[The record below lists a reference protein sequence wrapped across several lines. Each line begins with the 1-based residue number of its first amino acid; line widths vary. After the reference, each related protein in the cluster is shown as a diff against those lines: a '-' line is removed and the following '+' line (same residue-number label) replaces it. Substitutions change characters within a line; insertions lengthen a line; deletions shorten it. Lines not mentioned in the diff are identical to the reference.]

1 MWVLQDGQ
9 IVEVAA
15 PETCCLRLHSK
26 HSTTELVCRFQKS
39 SSLPKRDEEVSG
51 AGASSV
57 VRSFRAGFGAN
68 GVKERPHWR
77 HIELFAAA
85 YSICLKPQCGHSA
98 LTFAGDG
105 LATVCLPKPFFY
117 PRTPN
122 AALIG
127 SLDRTTSGRGAAF
140 AETAPVVT
148 SDFPIKVAPSSIT
161 RRAALRS
168 PCNTH
173 LDFSSQRSLTVIFP
187 CTLPYTV
194 IDLVL
199 ISPRI
204 SAFSP
209 TVKTPSELMSPSTL
223 PSMSSSF

>member
-1 MWVLQDGQ
+1 MCVLQDGQ
-9 IVEVAA
+9 IVDVAA
-15 PETCCLRLHSK
+15 LETCCLRLHSK

-39 SSLPKRDEEVSG
+39 SSLPKIDEEVSG
-51 AGASSV
+51 AAASSGA
-57 VRSFRAGFGAN
+57 RSFRPGFGAN

-77 HIELFAAA
+77 HSELLAAA

-105 LATVCLPKPFFY
+105 FATVWLLKPVFY
-117 PRTPN
+117 ARTPN

-127 SLDRTTSGRGAAF
+127 SLDRTTSGRGAAL
-140 AETAPVVT
+140 TAPVVT

-173 LDFSSQRSLTVIFP
+173 LDFSSQRSATVILP
-187 CTLPYTV
+187 CTLP
-194 IDLVL
+194 
-199 ISPRI
+199 
-204 SAFSP
+204 
-209 TVKTPSELMSPSTL
+209 
-223 PSMSSSF
+223 

>member
-1 MWVLQDGQ
+1 ICVLQDGQ
-9 IVEVAA
+9 IVDVEA

-26 HSTTELVCRFQKS
+26 HSTTELVWRFQKS
-39 SSLPKRDEEVSG
+39 SSLPKRDGEVCC
-51 AGASSV
+51 AGASSA
-57 VRSFRAGFGAN
+57 VRSFRPGFGAN

-77 HIELFAAA
+77 QIELLAAG

-105 LATVCLPKPFFY
+105 LATVRLPKSFSY
-117 PRTPN
+117 ARTPN

-140 AETAPVVT
+140 AEKAPVVT

-173 LDFSSQRSLTVIFP
+173 LDFTSQRSATVILP
-187 CTLPYTV
+187 CTLP
-194 IDLVL
+194 
-199 ISPRI
+199 
-204 SAFSP
+204 
-209 TVKTPSELMSPSTL
+209 
-223 PSMSSSF
+223 

>member
-1 MWVLQDGQ
+1 MCVLQDGQ
-9 IVEVAA
+9 IVDVAA

-39 SSLPKRDEEVSG
+39 SSLPKMEAEASG
-51 AGASSV
+51 AGASSI
-57 VRSFRAGFGAN
+57 VRSFRPGFGTN
-68 GVKERPHWR
+68 GVNERPHWR
-77 HIELFAAA
+77 QIELLAAA

-117 PRTPN
+117 ARAPN

-127 SLDRTTSGRGAAF
+127 SLRTTSGRGAAF
-140 AETAPVVT
+140 AGMAPVVT

-161 RRAALRS
+161 SRAALRS

-173 LDFSSQRSLTVIFP
+173 LDFSSQRSETVILP
-187 CTLPYTV
+187 CTLP
-194 IDLVL
+194 
-199 ISPRI
+199 
-204 SAFSP
+204 
-209 TVKTPSELMSPSTL
+209 
-223 PSMSSSF
+223 

>member
-1 MWVLQDGQ
+1 MCVLQAGQ

-15 PETCCLRLHSK
+15 PDTCCFRLHSK
-26 HSTTELVCRFQKS
+26 HSIIALRCRFQKS
-39 SSLPKRDEEVSG
+39 SNLPSKEALSG
-51 AGASSV
+51 AGASSF
-57 VRSFRAGFGAN
+57 VRSFRPGFGAN
-68 GVKERPHWR
+68 GKNERPHWR
-77 HIELFAAA
+77 QIELLAAA

-117 PRTPN
+117 ARTPN

-127 SLDRTTSGRGAAF
+127 SLDRTTSGRCAAL
-140 AETAPVVT
+140 AGMAPVVT

-173 LDFSSQRSLTVIFP
+173 LDFSSQRSVTVILP
-187 CTLPYTV
+187 CTFP
-194 IDLVL
+194 
-199 ISPRI
+199 
-204 SAFSP
+204 
-209 TVKTPSELMSPSTL
+209 
-223 PSMSSSF
+223 

>member
-1 MWVLQDGQ
+1 MCALQDGQ
-9 IVEVAA
+9 IVDVAA

-105 LATVCLPKPFFY
+105 LATVSLPKPFLLRAHSECGLNRLARPHNF
-117 PRTPN
+117 RT
-122 AALIG
+122 
-127 SLDRTTSGRGAAF
+127 R
-140 AETAPVVT
+140 
-148 SDFPIKVAPSSIT
+148 
-161 RRAALRS
+161 
-168 PCNTH
+168 C
-173 LDFSSQRSLTVIFP
+173 
-187 CTLPYTV
+187 
-194 IDLVL
+194 
-199 ISPRI
+199 
-204 SAFSP
+204 
-209 TVKTPSELMSPSTL
+209 
-223 PSMSSSF
+223 SF

>member
-1 MWVLQDGQ
+1 MCALHEGQ

-26 HSTTELVCRFQKS
+26 HSTTELVWRFQKS
-39 SSLPKRDEEVSG
+39 SSLPKIEEDVSA

-57 VRSFRAGFGAN
+57 VRSFRPGFGAN

-77 HIELFAAA
+77 QIELLAAA

-105 LATVCLPKPFFY
+105 LATGFLPKPFFY
-117 PRTPN
+117 ARTPN

-140 AETAPVVT
+140 AAPVVT
-148 SDFPIKVAPSSIT
+148 SDLPIKVAPSSII

-173 LDFSSQRSLTVIFP
+173 LDFSSQRSATVILP
-187 CTLPYTV
+187 CTLP
-194 IDLVL
+194 
-199 ISPRI
+199 
-204 SAFSP
+204 
-209 TVKTPSELMSPSTL
+209 
-223 PSMSSSF
+223 